1 MQIPS
6 SLVTLATKSLAE
18 SMDFNLMTHVAK
30 DIIDGYDVFK
40 RTGFRESMVIPQRD
54 AARQIVQ
61 DIVKSGMF
69 FYFVALLIQM
79 QTSGYKGR
87 IYNVSYLKDMVK
99 LINDDCGY
107 IYDVENK
114 LFVENPS
121 RRRTRNW
128 GAFLEGR
135 DYIVSFLRL
144 DIVGNSQLVRKYPEN
159 LIHATYA
166 DLRKIVE
173 RAIDKRNGRIWNW
186 EGDGGLVAFYFASKS
201 LLATLSGMEIIN
213 ELFVYNLL
221 RCRLGEPV
229 QVRVAVNTG
238 LCEYTEDFEELM
250 KNDSIKETVQ
260 IESKYT
266 KPNSMTI
273 SNTVSSKLDASLLSG
288 FDTVEV
294 DARTKYYGYSINLEK

>member
-1 MQIPS
+1 
-6 SLVTLATKSLAE
+6 
-18 SMDFNLMTHVAK
+18 
-30 DIIDGYDVFK
+30 
-40 RTGFRESMVIPQRD
+40 
-54 AARQIVQ
+54 
-61 DIVKSGMF
+61 
-69 FYFVALLIQM
+69 
-79 QTSGYKGR
+79 
-87 IYNVSYLKDMVK
+87 
-99 LINDDCGY
+99 
-107 IYDVENK
+107 
-114 LFVENPS
+114 
-121 RRRTRNW
+121 
-128 GAFLEGR
+128 
-135 DYIVSFLRL
+135 
-144 DIVGNSQLVRKYPEN
+144 
-159 LIHATYA
+159 
-166 DLRKIVE
+166 
-173 RAIDKRNGRIWNW
+173 
-186 EGDGGLVAFYFASKS
+186 VAFYFASKS